1 MAVQIV
7 SALGLTRPH
16 RSVARA
22 ACGYA
27 RLVAENLVIA
37 AGSGPYNG
45 RIIAREDLTPT
56 LATLRIALD
65 TAPLPFEP
73 GQYIAIGL
81 ELSGGLVQRPYS
93 IASSARRL
101 EDGYEL
107 YIRRVPGGALTP
119 SLFATGVGQRLL
131 VRRPKG
137 RFVLGRDDQRTH
149 LFVAT
154 GCGLAP
160 FLAMV
165 RTLLDE
171 GQPRRVVLL
180 HGVSY
185 VAELGYRALLEDW
198 ERSDALP
205 LRYLPTISRPDAG
218 WQGRTGRAEAQ
229 LPQVLDDFGLT
240 PQDTVV
246 YLCGNPE
253 MIGTSRDLLVAR
265 GFPVD
270 HVRSELYWPAAAPR
284 RGQ

>member
-1 MAVQIV
+1 MA
-7 SALGLTRPH
+7 GDP
-16 RSVARA
+16 
-22 ACGYA
+22 
-27 RLVAENLVIA
+27 VII
-37 AGSGPYNG
+37 AGSGPSNG

-56 LATLRIALD
+56 VATFRVALD
-65 TAPLPFEP
+65 TAAFPFKA
-73 GQYIAIGL
+73 GQYTAIGL
-81 ELSGGLVQRPYS
+81 ELSRGLVQRPYS

-107 YIRRVPGGALTP
+107 YIRRIPGGALTP
-119 SLFATGVGQRLL
+119 SLFATAVGQRLL
-131 VRRPKG
+131 VRPPKG
-137 RFVLGRDDQRTH
+137 RFVLDVDDRRTH

-160 FLAMV
+160 FLAML

-171 GQPRRVVLL
+171 GRPRRVVLL

-198 ERSDALP
+198 ERSGALP
-205 LRYLPTISRPDAG
+205 LRYLPTISRPGAPENAG

-240 PQDTVV
+240 PQGTVV

-270 HVRSELYWPAAAPR
+270 HVRSELYWPAATPR

>member
-1 MAVQIV
+1 VW
-7 SALGLTRPH
+7 RPH
-16 RSVARA
+16 A
-22 ACGYA
+22 ACRYP
-27 RLVAENLVIA
+27 RIVADDLAVA
-37 AGSGPYNG
+37 VGSGPYNG
-45 RIIAREDLTPT
+45 RIVAREDLTPT
-56 LATLRIALD
+56 TATFRVSPD
-65 TAPLPFEP
+65 TAAVPFEA
-73 GQYIAIGL
+73 GQYVAIGL
-81 ELSGGLVQRPYS
+81 ELSRGLVQRPYS

-101 EDGYEL
+101 EHGYEL
-107 YIRRVPGGALTP
+107 YIRRVPGGAFTP
-119 SLFATGVGQRLL
+119 SLFATRVGQRLV

-137 RFVLGRDDQRTH
+137 RFVLGADDERTH

-160 FLAMV
+160 FVAML

-171 GQPRRVVLL
+171 GRARRVVLL

-198 ERSDALP
+198 ERSGALP
-205 LRYLPTISRPDAG
+205 LRYLPTISRPGAPENTG

-229 LPQVLDDFGLT
+229 LPQVLDDFGLR

-253 MIGTSRDLLVAR
+253 MIGTSRELFVAR

-270 HVRSELYWPAAAPR
+270 QVRSELYWPAATPR
-284 RGQ
+284 RGG

>member
-1 MAVQIV
+1 MAEDP
-7 SALGLTRPH
+7 A
-16 RSVARA
+16 
-22 ACGYA
+22 
-27 RLVAENLVIA
+27 IA
-37 AGSGPYNG
+37 AGSGPYSG

-56 LATLRIALD
+56 LATFRVALD
-65 TAPLPFEP
+65 TAPVPFEA

-81 ELSGGLVQRPYS
+81 ELSRGFVQRPYS

-107 YIRRVPGGALTP
+107 YIRRVPGGAFTP
-119 SLFATGVGQRLL
+119 SLFATRVRQRLL

-137 RFVLGRDDQRTH
+137 RFVLGADDQRTH

-160 FLAMV
+160 FLAMS

-171 GQPRRVVLL
+171 GRPRHVVLV

-198 ERSDALP
+198 ERSGALP
-205 LRYLPTISRPDAG
+205 LSYLPTISRPGVPENAA
-218 WQGRTGRAEAQ
+218 WHGRTGRAEAQ

-240 PQDTVV
+240 PQGTVV

-270 HVRSELYWPAAAPR
+270 QVRSELYWPAATPR
-284 RGQ
+284 RGR

>member
-1 MAVQIV
+1 MANLRI
-7 SALGLTRPH
+7 
-16 RSVARA
+16 
-22 ACGYA
+22 
-27 RLVAENLVIA
+27 VAEDLAIA
-37 AGSGPYNG
+37 PGSSPYNG
-45 RIIAREDLTPT
+45 RIVAREDLTPT
-56 LATLRIALD
+56 VATFRVALD
-65 TAPLPFEP
+65 AAPFPFEP

-81 ELSGGLVQRPYS
+81 ELSRGLVQRPYS
-93 IASSARRL
+93 IAPSALRL
-101 EDGYEL
+101 GDGYEL
-107 YIRRVPGGALTP
+107 YIRKVPGGAFTP
-119 SLFATGVGQRLL
+119 SLFASGVGQRLL

-137 RFVLGRDDQRTH
+137 RFVLDVDDQRTH

-165 RTLLDE
+165 RTLLDQ

-198 ERSDALP
+198 EHSGALP
-205 LRYLPTISRPDAG
+205 LRYLPTLSRPGAPENAG
-218 WQGRTGRAEAQ
+218 WQGRTGRAERQ

-253 MIGTSRDLLVAR
+253 MVGTSRNLLVAR
-265 GFPVD
+265 GFSED
-270 HVRSELYWPAAAPR
+270 HVRSELYWPAAIPR
-284 RGQ
+284 SG

>member
-1 MAVQIV
+1 MG
-7 SALGLTRPH
+7 SAARVPTG
-16 RSVARA
+16 VWRA
-22 ACGYA
+22 AY
-27 RLVAENLVIA
+27 RYPRVVAEDLAVV

-56 LATLRIALD
+56 LATFRVALD
-65 TAPLPFEP
+65 TAPFPFEP

-81 ELSGGLVQRPYS
+81 ELSRGLVQRPYS
-93 IASSARRL
+93 IASSALRL
-101 EDGYEL
+101 GDGYEL
-107 YIRRVPGGALTP
+107 YIRRVPGGAFTP

-137 RFVLGRDDQRTH
+137 RFVLGVDDQRTH

-160 FLAMV
+160 FLAIL
-165 RTLLDE
+165 RTLLDQ
-171 GQPRRVVLL
+171 GHRRRVVLL

-198 ERSDALP
+198 ERSAAVP
-205 LRYLPTISRPDAG
+205 LHYLPTISRAGALENAG

-229 LPQVLDDFGLT
+229 LPQVLDDFGLA

-270 HVRSELYWPAAAPR
+270 QVRSELYWPATTPR